1 MYQKIT
7 HPIRR
12 LMAIGIY
19 LVIYLKAEKQCPK
32 RFLVYILVYIVTIW
46 VTEQNMLRRSGGRR
60 RYHLTLKAFPTCT
73 NPICGVK
80 HKAPFEHAAYLLF
93 VTKMQHYFYFYK
105 LRNLI

>member
-46 VTEQNMLRRSGGRR
+46 VTEQNMLRRSSGR

-73 NPICGVK
+73 NPISGVE

-93 VTKMQHYFYFYK
+93 VTNAALFLF
-105 LRNLI
+105 L